1 MHKNNINF
9 KSSFNINLIGNDL
22 DQYLKNKESQFSDLK
37 KNVQKKIIWSRKKN
51 TKTNISIVYIHGFSA
66 SSEEVRPL
74 PDLIGK
80 DIRANIFYTRLT
92 GHGRSSNAMGLS
104 SISKWVNDLHEAIE
118 IGSRIGQKVILI
130 STSTGGTLS
139 AISALNDYLSN
150 TILGYIFIS
159 PNFGINHKL
168 ANLIS
173 WPYSEYWLHLF
184 IGKTRTIKPRNEL
197 DKKFW
202 TLSYPTKALIPMAR
216 LVKKINNKNF
226 SNVSNPALF
235 YFSMDDEVVEPKK
248 TLEFIENWGGE
259 TKTINVKMS
268 EFDDKYSHVIAG
280 DILSPGQTEF
290 ARKEMVE
297 WIKSLPN

>member
-1 MHKNNINF
+1 MYKR
-9 KSSFNINLIGNDL
+9 
-22 DQYLKNKESQFSDLK
+22 Q
-37 KNVQKKIIWSRKKN
+37 
-51 TKTNISIVYIHGFSA
+51 
-66 SSEEVRPL
+66 
-74 PDLIGK
+74 
-80 DIRANIFYTRLT
+80 
-92 GHGRSSNAMGLS
+92 
-104 SISKWVNDLHEAIE
+104 IE

-173 WPYSEYWLHLF
+173 WPYSEYWLHLL
-184 IGKTRTIKPRNEL
+184 IGKVRTIKPRNEL

-216 LVKKINNKNF
+216 LVKKINNEDF
-226 SNVSNPALF
+226 SNVNNPALF
-235 YFSMDDEVVEPKK
+235 YFSMDDKVVEPKK
-248 TLEFIENWGGE
+248 TVKFSKNWGGK

-280 DILSPGQTEF
+280 DILSPQQTNI
-290 ARKEMVE
+290 ARKKMVK